1 MYIGLFLFNGIICF
15 YIVVNGFVLYGNY
28 LNICRCVKDRYCK
41 NIYICMFL
49 IKSINNNIL
58 YNVIKSNN
66 SNILWCRK
74 EYVVR
79 FGVGF
84 IEGFMFVVSYYI
96 YLIW

>member
-1 MYIGLFLFNGIICF
+1 
-15 YIVVNGFVLYGNY
+15 
-28 LNICRCVKDRYCK
+28 
-41 NIYICMFL
+41 MFL

-84 IEGFMFVVSYYI
+84 IECFMFVISYYI